1 MEHFR
6 FQNAALQ
13 ETLKRLYSAAG
24 IPHET
29 GIDGAVLSEET
40 CEARAE
46 ALRSAV
52 RSERFPGWQT
62 FCISEDQPDGD
73 DGYQLAVLHYLME
86 RAIPFELEEHNAER
100 WLLLPEDEV
109 IPDSLWESLY
119 GPVATYTRTN
129 PDCCFCSKG
138 IEGEA
143 FGEVSVRR
151 PDGAFRSVL
160 YAHLECLRGKVH
172 PGALHILETKD

>member
-24 IPHET
+24 IIFEV
-29 GIDGAVLSEET
+29 GIDGAVLCEEAFA
-40 CEARAE
+40 ARAE
-46 ALRSAV
+46 ALRAAV

-62 FCISEDQPDGD
+62 FCVSEDPQDGD
-73 DGYQLAVLHYLME
+73 EGYQQAVVQYLTE

-109 IPDSLWESLY
+109 IPDSIWESLF

-129 PDCCFCSKG
+129 PDCCFCGKG

-143 FGEVSVRR
+143 FSEISVRR
-151 PDGAFRSVL
+151 PAGAFRSVL
-160 YAHLECLRGKVH
+160 YAHLDCLRGKVH
-172 PGALHILETKD
+172 PGAVHILETKD